1 MEVAS
6 QAEPPTGPD
15 WVFELKYDGFRAL
28 AYISDRVQLVS
39 RKGHTYRRFDRL
51 CKELAHALAGH
62 EAVLDEEIICL
73 DAEGRPQF
81 YDLLRTRRHPIY
93 AAFDLL
99 WLDGEH
105 LSKRPLIERKA
116 RLQKLL
122 PKDHHALL
130 YVQHFESPGAK
141 VLKQVC
147 AMDLEG
153 IVAKKKSTSY
163 GGTGW
168 IKVLNPDYSQ
178 RVGRAELFKKKA

>member
-1 MEVAS
+1 MER
-6 QAEPPTGPD
+6 P
-15 WVFELKYDGFRAL
+15 AL
-28 AYISDRVQLVS
+28 QIS
-39 RKGHTYRRFDRL
+39 RRFDRL
-51 CKELAHALAGH
+51 CKELAHGLSGH
-62 EAVLDEEIICL
+62 EAVLDGEIICV

-81 YDLLRTRRHPIY
+81 YDLLRTRRPPIY

-99 WLDGEH
+99 WLDGEQ

-122 PKDHHALL
+122 PKDQDALL

-147 AMDLEG
+147 SMDLEG
-153 IVAKKKSTSY
+153 IVAKRKSAPY

-168 IKVLNPDYSQ
+168 LKILNPNYSQ
-178 RVGRAELFKKKA
+178 KGGRAELFKKRA